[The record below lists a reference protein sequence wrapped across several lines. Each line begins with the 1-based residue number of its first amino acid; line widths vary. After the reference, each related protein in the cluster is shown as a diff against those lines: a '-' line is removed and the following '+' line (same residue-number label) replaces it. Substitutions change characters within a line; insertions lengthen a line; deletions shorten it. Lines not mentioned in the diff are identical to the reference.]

1 MTLHIILGVSLLV
14 NLLLIWY
21 LTSLLRKFFFVSS
34 SIGDLYLTLKAFRL
48 FVKSLYSMNSY
59 HGEPMIQELI
69 HRVKDVNEEIETF
82 REIFEY
88 VLDEEIE
95 EELNAAEEE
104 ASSTH

>member
-1 MTLHIILGVSLLV
+1 
-14 NLLLIWY
+14 
-21 LTSLLRKFFFVSS
+21 
-34 SIGDLYLTLKAFRL
+34 
-48 FVKSLYSMNSY
+48 MNSY